1 METLPDDL
9 LSQLMTNPTTAEN
22 IPTGDTTPFSID
34 IMPTP
39 AFCLKT
45 KLLDSNDKVFI
56 NVCTTDDMKKPRD
69 VTDEELIK
77 IIQTQDASQFR
88 VPLSLGNLAQNLID
102 LITRV
107 LSMTS
112 YYTLVCMRSL

>member
-56 NVCTTDDMKKPRD
+56 NVCTTDEMKKPRD

-88 VPLSLGNLAQNLID
+88 VPLSLGEPRTELDRSHNACVVYDIILHLSLIH
-102 LITRV
+102 I
-107 LSMTS
+107 
-112 YYTLVCMRSL
+112 